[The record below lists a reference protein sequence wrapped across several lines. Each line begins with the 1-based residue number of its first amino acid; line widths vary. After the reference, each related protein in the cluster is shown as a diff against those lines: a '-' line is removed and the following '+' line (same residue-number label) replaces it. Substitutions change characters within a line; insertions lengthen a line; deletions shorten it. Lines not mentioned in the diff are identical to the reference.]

1 MFMDYQS
8 IRHLCENRQRLNTLI
23 ETKRNRYNLLLKR
36 SRTLKQ
42 QIQYIDEQLITNI
55 NTPRIP
61 SPSVSSQQNAAEIF
75 QETLRQQWKKKQQL
89 LHIETTI
96 ATHAKSIERIEVL
109 VAETTNTLRAY
120 KRQVANRE
128 AIDVQLLLQLN
139 QLEIK
144 LLLTLESYNIDAN
157 VSR

>member
-23 ETKRNRYNLLLKR
+23 ETKRHRYNLLLKR

-42 QIQYIDEQLITNI
+42 QIQHIDEQLITNI
-55 NTPRIP
+55 NTHPVP
-61 SPSVSSQQNAAEIF
+61 SPSASSQQNAAKIF

-89 LHIETTI
+89 LHIATTM
-96 ATHAKSIERIEVL
+96 ATHAKSIERIESL
-109 VAETTNTLRAY
+109 VEETTNTLRAY

-128 AIDVQLLLQLN
+128 AIDIQLLLQLK

>member
-1 MFMDYQS
+1 MDYQS
-8 IRHLCENRQRLNTLI
+8 ILHLCESRQRLNTLI
-23 ETKRNRYNLLLKR
+23 ETKRNSYNLLLKR

-42 QIQYIDEQLITNI
+42 QIRYIDEQLITNI
-55 NTPRIP
+55 NTPPMPPP
-61 SPSVSSQQNAAEIF
+61 STSSQQNAKIF
-75 QETLRQQWKKKQQL
+75 QKTLRQQWKKKQQL
-89 LHIETTI
+89 LHIETTM
-96 ATHAKSIERIEVL
+96 AKHAKSIKRIEAL

-128 AIDVQLLLQLN
+128 AIDIQLLLQLN

-144 LLLTLESYNIDAN
+144 LLLTLESYNIDGN

>member
-1 MFMDYQS
+1 M
-8 IRHLCENRQRLNTLI
+8 
-23 ETKRNRYNLLLKR
+23 LKR

-42 QIQYIDEQLITNI
+42 QIQHIDEQLITNI
-55 NTPRIP
+55 NTHPVPFP
-61 SPSVSSQQNAAEIF
+61 SASSQQNAAEIF

-89 LHIETTI
+89 LHIETTM
-96 ATHAKSIERIEVL
+96 AKHAKSIKRIEAL

-128 AIDVQLLLQLN
+128 AIDIQLLLQLN

>member
-1 MFMDYQS
+1 MDYQS

-42 QIQYIDEQLITNI
+42 QIQHIDEQLITNI
-55 NTPRIP
+55 NTHPIP
-61 SPSVSSQQNAAEIF
+61 SPSASSQQNVAEIF
-75 QETLRQQWKKKQQL
+75 QGTLRQQWKKKQQL
-89 LHIETTI
+89 LHIETTM
-96 ATHAKSIERIEVL
+96 AKHAKSIKRIESL
-109 VAETTNTLRAY
+109 VTETTNMLRAY

-128 AIDVQLLLQLN
+128 AIDIQLLLQLN

-144 LLLTLESYNIDAN
+144 LLLTLESYNIDGN